1 MAKTGIL
8 QIAYYFPPIKTV
20 GTLRNARFAH
30 SAKSQWSKVYVL
42 STSHTQVFDAETGKP
57 IDASILRVPSYDF
70 RWLIWLFQRK
80 KATHFAPRLKQ
91 QPGISWIRR
100 AMDSFPLNIILGDG
114 GFFYLLIGYWRAVAL
129 IKKGEISHLY
139 SSFRPM
145 SDHFLAYLLHR
156 RFPFLIWMADFRDVP
171 VDPLL
176 RNVWWPDAQ
185 HWILRKLLRRASFLT
200 TVSEGL
206 AQYLRAAYQRPVRV
220 MHNAPLR
227 QQGNEVLI
235 QDFEHFT
242 IVYTGS
248 LYPQQQSAGP
258 LFLALKDLLNEG
270 ALPAAQLR
278 LLVCGKDGELWQS
291 WAAAFGLANILE
303 DWGMLN
309 HAEALSLQRRA
320 QVNLL
325 LSWNSPTLHG
335 ILTSKV
341 FEYLQAQRPILAIV
355 NGAPEPELET
365 LIDTYS
371 SGSLVFYSDQNLS
384 VLKSFLQKE
393 YLDWQQGKKSYLSL
407 PATPSWE
414 KEMER
419 VFGTTLDESFT

>member
-30 SAKSQWSKVYVL
+30 SAQSQWSKVYVL
-42 STSHTQVFDAETGKP
+42 STSHTQVFDTEIGNPT
-57 IDASILRVPSYDF
+57 DANILRVPSYDF
-70 RWLIWLFQRK
+70 RWLLWCLRRK
-80 KATHFAPRLKQ
+80 KATHFTPQLKQ
-91 QPGISWIRR
+91 LPGISWIRR

-145 SDHFLAYLLHR
+145 SDHFLAYLLHK

-176 RNVWWPDAQ
+176 RNVWWPDFQ

-206 AQYLRAAYQRPVRV
+206 AQYLRVVYQRPVQV

-227 QQGNEVLI
+227 QQGCEVQI
-235 QDFEHFT
+235 QDFAQFT
-242 IVYTGS
+242 MVYTGS
-248 LYPQQQSAGP
+248 LYPQQQNAGP
-258 LFLALKDLLNEG
+258 LFQALKDLLDDG
-270 ALPAAQLR
+270 ALPTTHLR

-291 WAAAFGLANILE
+291 WATAFGLANILE
-303 DWGMLN
+303 DRGMLS
-309 HAEALSLQRRA
+309 HAEALSLQHSA

-325 LSWNSPTLHG
+325 LSWNSPQLQG

-341 FEYLQAQRPILAIV
+341 FEYLHAQRPILAIV
-355 NGAPEPELET
+355 NGAPEPELEI
-365 LIDTYS
+365 LIGTYFP
-371 SGSLVFYSDQNLS
+371 GNLVFYPDQNLS

-393 YLDWQQGKKSYLSL
+393 YLNWQQGKKTYLSL
-407 PATPSWE
+407 PVTPSWE
-414 KEMER
+414 NEMER
-419 VFGTTLDESFT
+419 VFGAT